1 MTQSK
6 KIAVTGGI
14 GSGKTEFCSILNK
27 MGFPVF
33 SCDEIYAEL
42 LLDKDYLSALERK
55 FPTCFTDGILN
66 KERLAR
72 TVFSDKK
79 ARKELDALAHPRI
92 MSELLRRMEEHPL
105 SFAEVPLLFE
115 GGFEGLF
122 DHVVVIVRE
131 KENRIAAIGKRDGL
145 SREQILARMNAQ
157 CSEEFRKRKQT
168 TVIENNGTAEELAR
182 QAELFLKKIS

>member
-6 KIAVTGGI
+6 RIAVTGGI

-42 LLDKDYLSALERK
+42 LRDKDYLSVLERK
-55 FPTCFTDGILN
+55 FPTYFADGILN
-66 KERLAR
+66 RERLAR
-72 TVFSDKK
+72 TVFSDEK
-79 ARKELDALAHPRI
+79 ARKELEKIAHPRI
-92 MSELLRRMEEHPL
+92 MSELLRRM
-105 SFAEVPLLFE
+105 
-115 GGFEGLF
+115 
-122 DHVVVIVRE
+122 
-131 KENRIAAIGKRDGL
+131 ENRIAAIGKRDGL
-145 SREQILARMNAQ
+145 SREQILALMNAQ
-157 CSEEFRKRKQT
+157 CSDEFRKRKQA